1 MRVHL
6 RLPHKFHRGDELPAD
21 LHGATIAKI
30 GTTDSDR
37 ESGEFVLEYVPAGA
51 KRSRTLVLLFNE
63 RGMWI
68 DELTDESAILGGL
81 SRFLHGRQR

>member
-21 LHGATIAKI
+21 LLGAAIVKL
-30 GTTDSDR
+30 GTTDCDR
-37 ESGEFVLEYVPAGA
+37 ESGEFVIEYIPKGA
-51 KRSRTLVLLFNE
+51 RRSRTLVLLFNE

-68 DELTDESAILGGL
+68 DELTESPIQDAILGFFRGL
-81 SRFLHGRQR
+81 RI